1 MAGTMP
7 TNRARLPRTLLPG
20 GAVVGGIAKA
30 GRDYV
35 SLARQTNYAAQ
46 LI

>member
-7 TNRARLPRTLLPG
+7 NNRDRLCRSLLPG
-20 GAVVGGIAKA
+20 GALVGGIGKA